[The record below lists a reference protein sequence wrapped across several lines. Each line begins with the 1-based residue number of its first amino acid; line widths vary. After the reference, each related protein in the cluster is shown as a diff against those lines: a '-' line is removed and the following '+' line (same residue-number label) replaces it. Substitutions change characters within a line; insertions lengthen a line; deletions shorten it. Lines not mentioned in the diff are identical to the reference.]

1 LAPDLVAARAA
12 LWKMATMKH
21 CVCLAI
27 VLLACA
33 ATGAVAAQP
42 RTGSAAA
49 GAKTFR
55 WVDDKGVTHYG
66 DSIPPEYSQGRTAEL
81 NSQGVAVREYP
92 AQLSPA
98 EQVVVQERENMTA
111 KRRQHDRFLLTTY
124 VSVRDIE
131 QLRDERLTQ
140 IEAQITASNSYV
152 EAVDT
157 RLASLKKRASNFKPY
172 STNPAAR
179 RMPDSLAAEL
189 VQTLN
194 EGRSQRETLVAKR
207 KEQQTLRDSFQADI
221 DRYRELI
228 ASQRLR

>member
-1 LAPDLVAARAA
+1 MAPDCVAARAA

-21 CVCLAI
+21 CVPLAI

-33 ATGAVAAQP
+33 STAVVAAQP
-42 RTGSAAA
+42 RTGSAAS

-55 WVDDKGVTHYG
+55 WVDNKGVTHYG
-66 DSIPPEYSQGRTAEL
+66 DSIPPEYAQGRTAEL

-98 EQVVVQERENMTA
+98 EQAVVQEREEVTA

-124 VSVRDIE
+124 VSARDIE
-131 QLRDERLTQ
+131 QLRDERLSQ
-140 IEAQITASNSYV
+140 IEAQITASRGYV
-152 EAVDT
+152 ESVDA
-157 RLASLKKRASNFKPY
+157 RLASLQKRAGNFKPY

-179 RMPDSLAAEL
+179 RLPDALAAEL

-194 EGRSQRETLVAKR
+194 EGHSQRETLAAKQ
-207 KEQQTLRDSFQADI
+207 KEQQVLRDTFQADI

-228 ASQRLR
+228 VSQGLR

>member
-1 LAPDLVAARAA
+1 MAAHAA

-21 CVCLAI
+21 CVSLAI
-27 VLLACA
+27 VLMACA

-42 RTGSAAA
+42 RSGSGAA

-66 DSIPPEYSQGRTAEL
+66 DSIPPEYAQGRTAEL

-92 AQLSPA
+92 ARLSPA
-98 EQVVVQERENMTA
+98 DQAVVQEKEETAA

-124 VSVRDIE
+124 VSARDIE

-140 IEAQITASNSYV
+140 IEAQITASKGYV
-152 EAVDT
+152 EAVDA
-157 RLASLKKRASNFKPY
+157 RLASLHKRASNFKPY

-179 RMPDSLAAEL
+179 RMPDALAAEL

-194 EGRSQRETLVAKR
+194 EGRSQRETLVAKQ
-207 KEQQTLRDSFQADI
+207 KEQQTLRDTFQADI

-228 ASQRLR
+228 VSQGLR

>member
-1 LAPDLVAARAA
+1 MAPDLVAARAA

-21 CVCLAI
+21 CVSLAI
-27 VLLACA
+27 ILLTCA
-33 ATGAVAAQP
+33 ATGTVTAQT
-42 RTGSAAA
+42 RTGSGAS

-55 WVDDKGVTHYG
+55 WVDNKGVTHYG
-66 DSIPPEYSQGRTAEL
+66 DSIPQEYAQGRTAEL

-98 EQVVVQERENMTA
+98 EQVMAQEREGVTA
-111 KRRQHDRFLLTTY
+111 RRRQHDRFLLTTY
-124 VSVRDIE
+124 VSARDIE

-140 IEAQITASNSYV
+140 IEAQITASKGYV
-152 EAVDT
+152 EAVDA
-157 RLASLKKRASNFKPY
+157 RLASLKLRASNFKPY

-179 RMPDSLAAEL
+179 RMPDALAAEL

-194 EGRSQRETLVAKR
+194 EGRSQRETLVAKQ
-207 KEQQTLRDSFQADI
+207 KEQQTLRDTFQADI

-228 ASQRLR
+228 AKQGLR